1 MGFMV
6 LKLIQY
12 SMQKNI
18 KIDEVLNTKKS
29 FFRLNFLKLRSFQQK
44 NSAEIQQERSKVLSG
59 FLAKFRQFQL
69 KKIDFQQNIFLFLY
83 VEKKVYF
90 ESSFARLKLAC
101 IVCEMIFFSVS
112 LWRRTFSPVSVVPP
126 LEATFCVASSNEI
139 FLF

>member
-69 KKIDFQQNIFLFLY
+69 KKN
-83 VEKKVYF
+83 
-90 ESSFARLKLAC
+90 
-101 IVCEMIFFSVS
+101 
-112 LWRRTFSPVSVVPP
+112 
-126 LEATFCVASSNEI
+126 
-139 FLF
+139 